1 VPTFRTGTVTTILS
15 EREGFQRVEVDGRRA
30 YVLTA
35 LTGDVAVGDRV
46 VVNTTAV
53 ELGLGTGGWDVVHWN
68 LARDAWDGVGGG
80 HVMKLRYTSLQ
91 CDTGVAEE
99 GPAYH
104 AGGLEGMPV
113 VVCAVHSQV
122 AAVAVAFKDALPE
135 RRLLYVM
142 TDAAALPLAL
152 SDLVADL
159 REGGLIDGTIT
170 TGQAFGG
177 DYEAVNLPSALRV
190 ARSVGG
196 ADAVV
201 VGPGPG
207 GVGTGTELGFG
218 ALEVATAIDAARRDG
233 GHPIV
238 ALRWSDTEERDRHR
252 GVSHHSRTALAWVG
266 SGATVAVPRG
276 EPPVDVGE
284 HERVEV
290 DVADV
295 ARLLATAGIAVT
307 TMGRTPEEEPG
318 FFRYAGAAGAAAAA
332 AVGKGV
338 MQ

>member
-15 EREGFQRVEVDGRRA
+15 EREGLQRVEVDGRKA

-68 LARDAWDGVGGG
+68 LARDAWDGAGAG

-99 GPAYH
+99 RSGYA
-104 AGGLEGMPV
+104 ASGLDGMPV
-113 VVCAVHSQV
+113 VVCGVHSQV
-122 AAVAVAFKDALPE
+122 AAVAAVFKDAAPG
-135 RRLLYVM
+135 RRLVYVM

-159 REGGLIDGTIT
+159 RNAGLIDGTVT
-170 TGQAFGG
+170 AGQAFGG
-177 DYEAVNLPSALRV
+177 DEEAVNLPSALRV
-190 ARSVGG
+190 ARSVAA

-207 GVGTGTELGFG
+207 GVGTATELGFG
-218 ALEVATAIDAARRDG
+218 ALEVGAVIDAARRDG
-233 GHPIV
+233 GLPIV
-238 ALRWSDTEERDRHR
+238 ALRWSDTDERERHR
-252 GVSHHSRTALAWVG
+252 GLSHHSRTALAWVG

-276 EPPVDVGE
+276 EPPVDVGD

-295 ARLLATAGIAVT
+295 GRLLGVAGIDVT

-332 AVGKGV
+332 VVANGV

>member
-15 EREGFQRVEVDGRRA
+15 EREGLQRVEVGGRKA

-53 ELGLGTGGWDVVHWN
+53 ELRLGTGGWDVVHWN
-68 LARDAWDGVGGG
+68 LARDAWDGAGDG

-99 GPAYH
+99 HPGYE

-113 VVCAVHSQV
+113 VVCGVHSQV
-122 AAVAVAFKDALPE
+122 AAVAAAFKDALPG
-135 RRLLYVM
+135 RKLVYVM
-142 TDAAALPLAL
+142 TDAAALPLVL

-159 REGGLIDGTIT
+159 RTAGLLDGTVT
-170 TGQAFGG
+170 AGQSFGG
-177 DYEAVNLPSALRV
+177 GHEAVNVPSALRV
-190 ARSVGG
+190 ARSVAG

-207 GVGTGTELGFG
+207 GVGTDTELGFG
-218 ALEVATAIDAARRDG
+218 ALEVGGVIDAARRDG
-233 GHPIV
+233 GFPIV
-238 ALRWSDTEERDRHR
+238 ALRWSDTDERERHR
-252 GVSHHSRTALAWVG
+252 GVSHHSRTALAWAG

-276 EPPVDVGE
+276 EPLVDVGG

-295 ARLLATAGIAVT
+295 AWLLAVAGIAVT

-332 AVGKGV
+332 VVAKGV